1 METDVRRRLRP
12 VSELNGSASAIV
24 HSSCAPSFLAR
35 PAASVREP
43 TEEEIA
49 KGVEVKPLSW
59 TTVAA
64 DTNVISASLMALL
77 DGLEYALVQ
86 ENGLKW

>member
-1 METDVRRRLRP
+1 M
-12 VSELNGSASAIV
+12 
-24 HSSCAPSFLAR
+24 
-35 PAASVREP
+35 REP